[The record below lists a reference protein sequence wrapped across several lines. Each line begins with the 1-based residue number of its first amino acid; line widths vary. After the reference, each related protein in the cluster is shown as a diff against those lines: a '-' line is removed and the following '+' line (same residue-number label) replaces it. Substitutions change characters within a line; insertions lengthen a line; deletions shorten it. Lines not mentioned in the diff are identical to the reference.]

1 VLSRCSTRQFGEQ
14 QVQEIQRDIAS
25 LAEHFSHRREAVL
38 LAWQRA
44 VKRDPAL
51 TNGDSLPRAELY
63 GHIPALLADFE
74 LRNHTLTE

>member
-1 VLSRCSTRQFGEQ
+1 M
-14 QVQEIQRDIAS
+14 QEIQGDIAS
-25 LAEHFSHRREAVL
+25 LAEHFSLRREAVL

-63 GHIPALLADFE
+63 DCQFWQCAVAYPNISE
-74 LRNHTLTE
+74 Q